1 MARSIFSAVWYL
13 PEENRWRDM
22 KMLAFRDTGTLV
34 VSDDSLEFNGKKEKV
49 HIANIRRISD
59 GKQGRDF
66 FNRWVKIDYQDGRTA
81 FFADGS
87 WLGWGGI
94 FGGTK
99 KILNA
104 VQHLEHAS

>member
-1 MARSIFSAVWYL
+1 MASNTFGTVWYL

-22 KMLAFRDTGTLV
+22 KMLAMRDTGTLV
-34 VSDDSLEFNGKKEKV
+34 VNDDSLVFNGKKEELR
-49 HIANIRRISD
+49 IANIKKISY

-66 FNRWVKIDYQDGRTA
+66 INNWVKIDYQDGLIA

-99 KILNA
+99 KILNG
-104 VQHLEHAS
+104 VQHLVQST